1 MVDQERMRPMDGWSP
16 WVDQCLRSLHF
27 SDPVGWMIGK
37 GKASGLSRTSTI
49 YLQEFSFRT
58 ENKTNTHSTTSGRK
72 SMGQPANPGLPECS
86 ACHEC
91 TSDNESD
98 TQDNIT
104 MFVHNCSSP
113 KIPYTLLTC
122 IFHFPNITARTWKWD
137 LACQERKCSGTS
149 ASRDDNGQMDVWC

>member
-1 MVDQERMRPMDGWSP
+1 MT
-16 WVDQCLRSLHF
+16 
-27 SDPVGWMIGK
+27 

-86 ACHEC
+86 VHHEY

-113 KIPYTLLTC
+113 KIPYTFIYL
-122 IFHFPNITARTWKWD
+122 HFSFSQHYSMYMEVRPS
-137 LACQERKCSGTS
+137 LSGKKMRWHLS
-149 ASRDDNGQMDVWC
+149 EQR